1 MTQIPVFNDRMVF
14 IILFSRK
21 NSSKEQPNESN
32 VYSVSTHPWMNVPH
46 LLHYLGGDCLK
57 VEMRGGKDKAKKHRE
72 EMAVGARG
80 KKHSGVLLCSF
91 PHSTKL

>member
-57 VEMRGGKDKAKKHRE
+57 VEMQGGKDKAKTLRSD
-72 EMAVGARG
+72 GGGG
-80 KKHSGVLLCSF
+80 KRKETLWCLIM
-91 PHSTKL
+91 

>member
-1 MTQIPVFNDRMVF
+1 MTQIPVFSDRMVF

-32 VYSVSTHPWMNVPH
+32 VYSVSTHPGMNVPH

-57 VEMRGGKDKAKKHRE
+57 VEMLGGKDKAKTRRSD
-72 EMAVGARG
+72 GGGG
-80 KKHSGVLLCSF
+80 KRKETLWCLIM
-91 PHSTKL
+91 